1 MAAANNTPRLFPSK
15 HARLLTAALLLQAAL
30 FYTLSHGEAVPNPR
44 PLSGFPA
51 RIDQWALAKEGVI
64 EREILDV
71 LRADDVLNRVY
82 SNASSGEM
90 ANLFVAYFK
99 TQRTGQAPHSPKNC
113 LPGSGWVP
121 SVSEIAL
128 LDIPGRAE
136 PIEVNRYIVSRGEES
151 SLVLYWYQTRDRTI
165 ASEYKAKIFLVLD
178 SIRYNRS
185 DTAMVRV
192 VVPVREGD
200 TERAAETAGEFVRA
214 FFQPLRAH
222 LPG

>member
-1 MAAANNTPRLFPSK
+1 MAAAHNTRRLLGGK

-44 PLSGFPA
+44 SLSGFPA
-51 RIDQWALAKEGVI
+51 RLDQWVLAKEGVV

-82 SNASSGEM
+82 RNGSSGEI

-121 SVSEIAL
+121 SVSEIVL
-128 LDIPGRAE
+128 LDIPGRTE
-136 PIEVNRYIVSRGEES
+136 PIDVNRYIVSRGEES
-151 SLVLYWYQTRDRTI
+151 SLVLYWYQTRDRAI

-214 FFQPLRAH
+214 FFQPLRAY